1 MRQYREARA
10 VLHTA
15 MSDRRVPRV
24 CPACAPRVP
33 ACSGVFLRGDA
44 WAPIPW
50 RLRALPAC
58 QYERRPLLEPLDVP
72 HTRQRVVFPACSR
85 VFPRVPACSGVG
97 SVAGPSAHE
106 LRPPSNHRGH
116 LLGVFIIGAP
126 ERPVSRL

>member
-1 MRQYREARA
+1 VRQYREARA

-24 CPACAPRVP
+24 C
-33 ACSGVFLRGDA
+33 
-44 WAPIPW
+44 
-50 RLRALPAC
+50 
-58 QYERRPLLEPLDVP
+58 
-72 HTRQRVVFPACSR
+72 PACSR